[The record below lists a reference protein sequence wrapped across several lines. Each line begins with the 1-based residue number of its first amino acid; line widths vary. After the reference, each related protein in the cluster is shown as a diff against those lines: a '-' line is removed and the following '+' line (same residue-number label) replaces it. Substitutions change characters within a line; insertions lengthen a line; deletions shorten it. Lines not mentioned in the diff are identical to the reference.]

1 MNSNISLQSHLAML
15 VGSIYQNSLAPAK
28 SLVAFAEGDEEEP
41 DLDSFGDDDLE
52 EEEEDDLDLS
62 DDEEDDSY

>member
-1 MNSNISLQSHLAML
+1 MNSNISLQSHLAL

>member
-52 EEEEDDLDLS
+52 EEEDDLDLS